1 MAYSEKLAER
11 INSIL
16 KGKRGIVQKKMFGG
30 ICYMYKDK
38 MSVGIVKDDLMIRVL
53 PEKYDGYLKKP
64 HVRKMD
70 FTGKPLKGFLYVG
83 SQGIKTEKQLS
94 KWIDVGLEFAVKSP
108 PKKTSK
114 KTRKKTTKKA
124 VKKASPK
131 KKSGA

>member
-53 PEKYDGYLKKP
+53 PEKYDEYLKKP

-83 SQGIKTEKQLS
+83 SQGIKTERQLS

-108 PKKTSK
+108 PKKIS
-114 KTRKKTTKKA
+114 KKTTKKA
-124 VKKASPK
+124 VKKTSPK